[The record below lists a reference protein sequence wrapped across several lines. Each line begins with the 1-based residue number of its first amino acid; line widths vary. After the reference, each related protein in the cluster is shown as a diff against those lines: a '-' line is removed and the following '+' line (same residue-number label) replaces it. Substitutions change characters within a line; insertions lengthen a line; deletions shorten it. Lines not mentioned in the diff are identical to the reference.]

1 MVWVPLIFS
10 CVMYRRTVLSMEAQ
24 FKRASALSRLV
35 SMEVATSRRLNSAAC
50 KELARTYWLERVN
63 SAAPTAS
70 EVRMVK
76 KAHPPHDLPPQR
88 ETVAALHNG
97 ASFLVTVC
105 ILSFIQY

>member
-1 MVWVPLIFS
+1 MPLIFS

-35 SMEVATSRRLNSAAC
+35 SMEVASRRLNSAAC
-50 KELARTYWLERVN
+50 RELARTYWLERVN

-76 KAHPPHDLPPQR
+76 KRIPHTICRRSGKRWLLFIAEPPFR
-88 ETVAALHNG
+88 
-97 ASFLVTVC
+97 
-105 ILSFIQY
+105 

>member
-50 KELARTYWLERVN
+50 RELARTYWLERMN

-70 EVRMVK
+70 EVRKVK
-76 KAHPPHDLPPQR
+76 KRIPHTICRRSGKRWLLFITVPPFR
-88 ETVAALHNG
+88 
-97 ASFLVTVC
+97 
-105 ILSFIQY
+105 

>member
-1 MVWVPLIFS
+1 MVWAPLTSS
-10 CVMYRRTVLSMEAQ
+10 CEMYRRTVLLMEAQ
-24 FKRASALSRLV
+24 FKRSSALSRLV

-76 KAHPPHDLPPQR
+76 KRIPHTICRRSGKRWLLFIAEPPFR
-88 ETVAALHNG
+88 
-97 ASFLVTVC
+97 
-105 ILSFIQY
+105 